1 MNGFSKKLKE
11 LFAEDSRQLLL
22 YGIAIFFI
30 VFLIWFVIYAAS
42 FLASSLDTIFGIV
55 PVKETAAP
63 AFDIA
68 GFERLN
74 LNQ

>member
-1 MNGFSKKLKE
+1 MNGFSRKWKE
-11 LFAEDSRQLLL
+11 LFAEDSRQLIF
-22 YGIAIFFI
+22 YGAAI
-30 VFLIWFVIYAAS
+30 VFVVFLVWFVIYAAS
-42 FLASSLDTIFGIV
+42 FLASSLDAVFGVI